1 MRDRE
6 TLTRTKLGQNG
17 QGRGTGRVMVVGQAS
32 MGLGAGNP
40 SREGRMGA
48 RWTTGPEQEALYQTV
63 LHLAPAFDSVCPLEQ
78 RVFRRDCENP

>member
-6 TLTRTKLGQNG
+6 TLTRTKLEQNG
-17 QGRGTGRVMVVGQAS
+17 QGRGTGRSWSRARQAW
-32 MGLGAGNP
+32 GLEL
-40 SREGRMGA
+40 REGRMGA